1 MDLKSFKEFSD
12 RAFDFQTAK
21 KNELEKTKSR
31 QVVVYN
37 GRIFSADAH
46 TLCLVSTIKQQ
57 QKQFYILDNN
67 NNPAMISDAEE
78 FLKLLIAKNQE
89 TLNSY
94 HSFFEKFKN
103 RGK

>member
-37 GRIFSADAH
+37 GRIFSAEAQ
-46 TLCLVSTIKQQ
+46 TICLVSTLKQL
-57 QKQFYILDNN
+57 QKQFYMLDKN
-67 NNPAMISDAEE
+67 NNPVMISDPDD
-78 FLKLLIAKNQE
+78 FLRILIEKNQE

-94 HSFFEKFKN
+94 HSLFERFKQK
-103 RGK
+103 GK